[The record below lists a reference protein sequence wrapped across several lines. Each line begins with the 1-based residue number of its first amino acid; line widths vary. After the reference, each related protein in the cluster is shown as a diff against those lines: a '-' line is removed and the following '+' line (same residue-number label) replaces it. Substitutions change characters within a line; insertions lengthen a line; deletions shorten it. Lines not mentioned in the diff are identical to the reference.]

1 DISTPVFKLQS
12 FQTPNILFIVG
23 DPSSPDA
30 QFDKPFFDFLTN
42 NLSYTVDYHDDN
54 NSFNYQNYDAI
65 LISRSILEIDT
76 VDSLYK
82 AEIPILTMEAGTETE
97 FQLGSGFGTTV
108 LSSIYIIN
116 NSHYITNNLSQ
127 QSTFPLYS
135 NLGEIDYVKGYNAIP
150 TGAGVFQL
158 AKPSDLASVK
168 YYRSLLTLDK
178 GDNDWNNTPA
188 SERRAFW
195 GAPNGLLLNQEGWY
209 RWNRTLNWILY
220 DDRAGNTTIIIN
232 VKDLAKENINNSK
245 VTIVD
250 SYNSSNVWTQNTSI
264 SGSTTF
270 TNLPFSFYNI
280 TVEFNG
286 VKNETLAFLELGPE
300 RTWQSEAYFE
310 YEVILETYIDESP
323 PIIQNISF
331 DNSTYTF
338 SAEIIDENQI
348 KSVFLNLTAINIS
361 TQEIVISGNFSMVLQ
376 SGSTYYNDTA
386 LDPLSSTDVE
396 IQYNINATDIAGN
409 IALSAL
415 EIITLDDPTP
425 PQILEYGVT
434 DYRNGT
440 LEFFANISDDSGV
453 ESATLRLNDTY
464 VSMIQNSSNYWVYRD
479 EFYYGSTWNYTIWS
493 TKDNLG
499 NENGSITTSLNPSYK
514 LVVVNDETNPQ
525 IWGIQHTFFDH
536 NEGQVEFTALVDD
549 WNNYQSQVNISTVKI
564 ILEING
570 LNQSFFMSKIGDITY
585 FYEYTFNYDDTVYFW
600 IQAMDL
606 AGNLNLGLRHGPYII
621 SDNSPPSVSYWADE
635 FGNGTIDFFARV
647 IDWPNNLTNA
657 NLLYSINYPATWINV
672 SMVSINSTL
681 YTIRISDFS
690 YQEQDIWY
698 YVSALDSA
706 GNSYTPE
713 IDEALNISLSDK
725 ICPEITYVLIQ
736 NSTVV
741 DGQIT
746 VYVRAED
753 PFGASSIVNNTFYLS
768 YQVNS
773 SLNIV
778 EMNYYSFYTYSYT
791 LVFLYQTTVN

>member
-1 DISTPVFKLQS
+1 
-12 FQTPNILFIVG
+12 
-23 DPSSPDA
+23 
-30 QFDKPFFDFLTN
+30 
-42 NLSYTVDYHDDN
+42 
-54 NSFNYQNYDAI
+54 
-65 LISRSILEIDT
+65 
-76 VDSLYK
+76 
-82 AEIPILTMEAGTETE
+82 
-97 FQLGSGFGTTV
+97 
-108 LSSIYIIN
+108 
-116 NSHYITNNLSQ
+116 
-127 QSTFPLYS
+127 
-135 NLGEIDYVKGYNAIP
+135 
-150 TGAGVFQL
+150 
-158 AKPSDLASVK
+158 
-168 YYRSLLTLDK
+168 
-178 GDNDWNNTPA
+178 
-188 SERRAFW
+188 
-195 GAPNGLLLNQEGWY
+195 
-209 RWNRTLNWILY
+209 
-220 DDRAGNTTIIIN
+220 
-232 VKDLAKENINNSK
+232 
-245 VTIVD
+245 
-250 SYNSSNVWTQNTSI
+250 
-264 SGSTTF
+264 
-270 TNLPFSFYNI
+270 
-280 TVEFNG
+280 
-286 VKNETLAFLELGPE
+286 
-300 RTWQSEAYFE
+300 
-310 YEVILETYIDESP
+310 
-323 PIIQNISF
+323 
-331 DNSTYTF
+331 
-338 SAEIIDENQI
+338 
-348 KSVFLNLTAINIS
+348 
-361 TQEIVISGNFSMVLQ
+361 MVLQ

-409 IALSAL
+409 IALSSL

-791 LVFLYQTTVN
+791 LVFLYQTTVNLSIWVADNAGNTGNWNKSIVIQDNSAPKILQHGCVVYQNGSVSIWTEVYESVYGSGLSKDNTSVRLTYIYQTTSSVVMNWNGSGNYYSFLISGFEPGKAFTYQIIVTDNEGNTNQTEWEPVSISDETPPIFTLSDPIQVWTSHYCVNISFLVEAYDLFGEIDYVLINISIDGQSFSLATMSKITDFYRYTVLIECERNLSYQIVVFDKGGNSNRSSLFHLVTLDYKPATISSFGVEYNRTCPGSIRFWTLVDNPW